1 MNILCIVKDI
11 SQTRGNCIMVRSS
24 TRQPRV
30 SMMAESHTM
39 AFRNP
44 GCSKTR
50 RTCHVFFGFRP
61 WSGIDKQEVTAVDN
75 KDSAQAGTR
84 ALSLLSDQCHCRR
97 GDGSRVCAHCRLR
110 HTSRLKI
117 QYMVH
122 SQEFVLLEWRRRKG
136 KRKKKNTGRVGKK
149 GRGENDA
156 RARRCWQDWELASFP
171 INKTHVSSSLL
182 FPPPTP
188 PFRNLNFRKIWM
200 IKVSPFGCGLRES
213 WSWLRNT
220 SCVSGM
226 MGKA

>member
-24 TRQPRV
+24 TGRPRV

-44 GCSKTR
+44 SCSKMR

-136 KRKKKNTGRVGKK
+136 KRKKKREYWKGGKK
-149 GRGENDA
+149 GRGDNDA
-156 RARRCWQDWELASFP
+156 RARRCWQNWELASFP
-171 INKTHVSSSLL
+171 LNKTHVSSFLL
-182 FPPPTP
+182 SPSHPTFPQSQFQENMNDKSF
-188 PFRNLNFRKIWM
+188 PFWLWIEGILEL
-200 IKVSPFGCGLRES
+200 IKKHLLCLWNDG
-213 WSWLRNT
+213 
-220 SCVSGM
+220 
-226 MGKA
+226 